1 MVTLAQ
7 TLGTL
12 SLVLNSVRDG
22 GDDESAGKLAKT
34 GARPLEALVGRAVP
48 DRLPRR
54 MTLESDVTST
64 TKVQVVRGVAM
75 RATPAPAAA
84 AGPATTE

>member
-22 GDDESAGKLAKT
+22 GEESDAGGRLAKT
-34 GARPLEALVGRAVP
+34 ERVRSRPGRP
-48 DRLPRR
+48 TRPRR
-54 MTLESDVTST
+54 GRPPPDARSPT
-64 TKVQVVRGVAM
+64 
-75 RATPAPAAA
+75 
-84 AGPATTE
+84 